1 MDILITSFIVSFAIN
16 MAMFLV
22 AYKKQSDKLTDIS
35 YAVSFITIALYVF
48 SQAGEKGAFHII
60 LTLMIVAW
68 GIRLGGFLF
77 VRVLKNGKDARF
89 DEIRGN
95 FKKFL
100 NFWTGQALAAWVLLL
115 PMIFSFSKD
124 NIVMTSLTWLG
135 FTIWLIGWVIEFT
148 ADLQKYRFGQNP
160 KNKDKWIQT
169 GIWKYSRHPNYF
181 GEILVWIGVYT
192 YTVSALSSI
201 EGIIAL
207 ASPLFISYLLLF
219 VSGLP
224 PLEKGA
230 DKKWGSDPKYREY
243 KKKTSVLIPLP
254 RR

>member
-1 MDILITSFIVSFAIN
+1 MSILITSFIVSFAIN
-16 MAMFLV
+16 IAMFLV

-48 SQAGEKGAFHII
+48 SQVGEESVFHIV

-68 GIRLGGFLF
+68 GIRLGGFLLL
-77 VRVLKNGKDARF
+77 RVLKNGKDARF

-95 FKKFL
+95 FIKFL
-100 NFWTGQALAAWVLLL
+100 NFWLGQALAAWVLLL

-124 NIVMTSLTWLG
+124 NVVMTNLTWVG
-135 FTIWLIGWVIEFT
+135 FAIWLTGWAIELT
-148 ADLQKYRFGQNP
+148 ADLQKYRFAQNP
-160 KNKDKWIQT
+160 NNKDKWIET

-181 GEILVWIGVYT
+181 GEILVWIGVYI

-230 DKKWGSDPKYREY
+230 DKKWGSNPKYREY
-243 KKKTSVLIPLP
+243 KKKTSILIPLP